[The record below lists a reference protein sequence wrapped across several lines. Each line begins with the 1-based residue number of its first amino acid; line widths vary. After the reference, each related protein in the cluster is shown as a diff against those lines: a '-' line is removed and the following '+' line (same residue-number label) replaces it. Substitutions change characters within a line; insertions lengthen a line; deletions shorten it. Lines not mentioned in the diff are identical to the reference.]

1 MTYCVNPGCQEP
13 QNLETAT
20 QCRSCG
26 SLLVLNNRYRPVQR
40 LGQSRSSRTFLAI
53 DTIETQETQQ
63 PCVVKQFSL
72 QSFQVGQERQ
82 WAIEQLQADAQRLKA
97 LAHHPHLPSLL
108 EWFEQ
113 AGYFYWVWEWI
124 EGRHLEQL
132 LSSQVEFSEPE
143 IWQILNQLLPAIQW
157 IHKQE
162 LIHGDIKP
170 ENIIQR
176 SNHQLV
182 LVDITG
188 LPINLSVSNTAV
200 SNTIG
205 KQILQNSS
213 PEYAAPE
220 QVRGRPVFA
229 SDLYSL
235 GTVCIHLLTQISPF
249 EWWDEVNDRQNWQLY
264 LTQPISDNLVQILT
278 QLTQPAVDQ
287 RFSSATAAIEAVKR
301 LTATPIDHPLYTATP
316 LPPSTPPTFS
326 LLSRHTGTIN
336 TVAIAP
342 TAPLFASGS
351 DDKTIRLWDWDSHR
365 LIAVLTGH
373 SGSIRS
379 IAFSPVAPLLASA
392 SDDKTIR
399 LWNWQTETEV
409 AILRGHTASVR
420 SVQFSADGTW
430 LVSGSWDK
438 TIKFWHV
445 ATLALSHTLREHA
458 LQVNAVALSADGS
471 YLASASVDRTSR
483 IWQLDGLESGMAPK
497 LKAVLSD
504 HIQSVTAVAFSLD
517 STLLATGS
525 DDNSVKLWDIATGEL
540 IRTLSGHSWSISAID
555 FCHDGKTL
563 VSSSW
568 DQLIKRWQINT
579 GEEIRRLIGHT
590 DVIHSIALYQGWIIS
605 GGGDRVIHG
614 WRL

>member
-13 QNLETAT
+13 QNLETVT
-20 QCRSCG
+20 QCQSCG
-26 SLLVLNNRYRPVQR
+26 SFLLLDHRYRPVQR

-53 DTIETQETQQ
+53 DTIGLQQ
-63 PCVVKQFSL
+63 SCVIKQFSL
-72 QSFQVGQERQ
+72 QPFQLGQERQ
-82 WAIEQLQADAQRLKA
+82 WTIEQLQTDAQRLKA
-97 LAHHPHLPSLL
+97 LTHHPHLPSLL
-108 EWFEQ
+108 GWFEQ
-113 AGYFYWVWEWI
+113 EGYFYWVWEWI
-124 EGRHLEQL
+124 EGSNLEQL
-132 LSSQVEFSEPE
+132 LSSHAEVSEPG
-143 IWQILNQLLPAIQW
+143 IWQILNQLLPAIQS
-157 IHKQE
+157 IHEQA

-170 ENIIQR
+170 ENIIRQPDNR
-176 SNHQLV
+176 LV

-188 LPINLSVSNTAV
+188 LPIKSNISNT
-200 SNTIG
+200 TINNIII
-205 KQILQNSS
+205 KQIIQNSS

-220 QVRGRPVFA
+220 QVIGRPVCS

-235 GTVCIHLLTQISPF
+235 GITCIHLLTQLSPF
-249 EWWDEVNDRQNWQLY
+249 VWWDDVNDRQNWQMY
-264 LTQPISDNLVQILT
+264 LTQPISDSLVQVLT
-278 QLTQPAVDQ
+278 QLTQHTVDQ
-287 RFSSATAAIEAVKR
+287 RFSSTTAAIEEVKR
-301 LTATPIDHPLYTATP
+301 LTATPIAHPIYTATP

-373 SGSIRS
+373 TGSIRS
-379 IAFSPVAPLLASA
+379 IAFSPAAPLLTSG

-420 SVQFSADGTW
+420 SIQFSADGTW
-430 LVSGSWDK
+430 LVSASWDK

-445 ATLALSHTLREHA
+445 ATLALSQTLSEHT
-458 LQVNAVALSADGS
+458 LQVNAVALSPYGS

-497 LKAVLSD
+497 LKAVLAD
-504 HIQSVTAVAFSLD
+504 HIQSVTAVAFS
-517 STLLATGS
+517 SGTTLLATGS
-525 DDNSVKLWDIATGEL
+525 DDNSVKIWDIATGEL
-540 IRTLSGHSWSISAID
+540 IRTLSGHSWSISAIA
-555 FCHDGKTL
+555 FCQDGKTL
-563 VSSSW
+563 ISSSW
-568 DQLIKRWQINT
+568 DQLIKLWQINT
-579 GEEIRRLIGHT
+579 GEEIKRLIGHT
-590 DVIHSIALYQGWIIS
+590 DVIHSIALHQGWIIS
-605 GGGDRVIHG
+605 GGSDRVING